1 MKTKKR
7 IAIDMDGVLADVEI
21 HFLNW
26 YFDAYGVRISYE
38 NLVGKKEEEAFPE
51 KDALRKFV
59 HTAGFFR
66 TLPIIPG
73 AVEAV
78 KELMENFEV
87 YIVSAATEFPQSLSE
102 KLEWLGEHFPFI
114 SWRNIVLCGD
124 KSMINADYMID
135 DHCKNLDNFKGRTIL
150 FNAAHNAN
158 VTHHQ
163 RVYNWDDALQLI
175 NREES
180 EPYLNVNTGVQ

>member
-7 IAIDMDGVLADVEI
+7 IAIDMDGVIADVET

-26 YFDAYGVRISYE
+26 YFDFYGVRVPYE
-38 NLVGKKEEEAFPE
+38 DLIGKKEEEAFPE
-51 KDALRKFV
+51 KTALQKFV
-59 HTAGFFR
+59 RSTGFFR
-66 TLPIIPG
+66 TIPLMPG

-102 KLEWLGEHFPFI
+102 KHEWLGEHFPFI
-114 SWRNIVLCGD
+114 SWRNIVFCGD

-135 DHCKNLDNFKGRTIL
+135 DHCKNLDHFKGTTIL
-150 FNAAHNAN
+150 FNAAHNTN

-163 RVYNWDDALQLI
+163 RVYNWDEVLQLI
-175 NREES
+175 NLEET
-180 EPYLNVNTGVQ
+180 EAHPGVQ